1 MQMTITEL
9 SQQDPITH
17 VHIAEIGS
25 VGFVLFC
32 LYTVS
37 TRRPSGFPQTV
48 LCQRIVS
55 TLDTNMLPDQ
65 MFILPVLI
73 VLGK

>member
-1 MQMTITEL
+1 MTITEL

-37 TRRPSGFPQTV
+37 TAAKWFPTNSA
-48 LCQRIVS
+48 VS
-55 TLDTNMLPDQ
+55 ANRFDIGYKYVTRSNVHPASLNSPR
-65 MFILPVLI
+65 
-73 VLGK
+73 